1 MIDDQVLI
9 QRCLAGDSKAWD
21 SLVARF
27 SPTVYETVLELLE
40 ELPEDLASGLDPE
53 EITLQVFASLLEDGR
68 RRLAQVG
75 ESADVGPWLI
85 LIARRLLLKECK
97 NLKPYRKFAEGL
109 EANFAQGASL
119 RKTLRA
125 EFAELP
131 PRDRLALALFL
142 FESPKTRYRV
152 KPTGNRTLTGPGR
165 ISRKDAKPQSRNL
178 PHLPG
183 HAAALATLQK

>member
-21 SLVARF
+21 SLVARY

-40 ELPEDLASGLDPE
+40 ELPEEVASSLDPE

-97 NLKPYRKFAEGL
+97 NIKPYRKHAEGL
-109 EANFAQGASL
+109 ETSFAQGASL

-125 EFAELP
+125 EFSELP
-131 PRDRLALALFL
+131 PRDRLALALYL
-142 FESPKTRYRV
+142 FEGIRPEEIAR
-152 KPTGNRTLTGPGR
+152 
-165 ISRKDAKPQSRNL
+165 
-178 PHLPG
+178 HLG
-183 HAAALATLQK
+183 IEEAQLQRFLGSAVDRLRLRMSAAS